1 MECNRML
8 KKKRKNGIG
17 SGINHKSFICSE
29 NKKIEKII
37 FLYSQYIKVLHLD
50 NSYSSL
56 LFWHNWSNITS
67 LNSFHAKLKK

>member
-1 MECNRML
+1 MVLVPVLIINHL
-8 KKKRKNGIG
+8 YVVKTKIIKKKEY
-17 SGINHKSFICSE
+17 F
-29 NKKIEKII
+29 
-37 FLYSQYIKVLHLD
+37 YSQHIKVLHLD